1 VETIIDTAPMRK
13 ALIRITSKIKST
25 WQFDKYKVTGRAYI
39 MKDLHR
45 RTELTRRQLSLINQ
59 DDFILTDLV
68 GREGKRTKGMDRQRV
83 DLRKYAEHLDYNL
96 PITHHLNQYDQL
108 AATVKGR
115 KKRSLDFLGEMW
127 HFVSGAPGPDQY
139 NMEHKN
145 LEKIKISLFHQNN
158 LTAKQADEINL
169 LRNTIH
175 NHDIDIS
182 KTMQTMDQVIKRDA
196 NETYTDI
203 KRFYLVTFYIKCQ
216 EILEEIDMHLNN
228 IKIGLNEAS
237 SGKLSTLIVP
247 KKNLTQILKNIASK
261 ARTETPVFPLEDI
274 QQFYELKST
283 HAYRRKGK
291 IHFFTRIPLVDPKHT
306 AKLYEIPPSVKISTG
321 TKEDFILL
329 DKTNLYY
336 STARYHD
343 VLKYIRIRNY
353 GYICGERQ
361 VEISMRGQQS
371 PEKHLDQF
379 SLTRL
384 TRQNFAIS
392 SKSEIRAKVICNDNV
407 TLITLPR
414 HSHLTLPE
422 SCSIHSDTFI
432 IYANEQKGL
441 KEIYVSDHYNIE
453 DIQPAMDAFNNK
465 LINALSTA
473 IRVDPL
479 TKI

>member
-1 VETIIDTAPMRK
+1 
-13 ALIRITSKIKST
+13 
-25 WQFDKYKVTGRAYI
+25 
-39 MKDLHR
+39 
-45 RTELTRRQLSLINQ
+45 
-59 DDFILTDLV
+59 
-68 GREGKRTKGMDRQRV
+68 
-83 DLRKYAEHLDYNL
+83 
-96 PITHHLNQYDQL
+96 
-108 AATVKGR
+108 
-115 KKRSLDFLGEMW
+115 
-127 HFVSGAPGPDQY
+127 
-139 NMEHKN
+139 
-145 LEKIKISLFHQNN
+145 
-158 LTAKQADEINL
+158 
-169 LRNTIH
+169 
-175 NHDIDIS
+175 
-182 KTMQTMDQVIKRDA
+182 
-196 NETYTDI
+196 
-203 KRFYLVTFYIKCQ
+203 
-216 EILEEIDMHLNN
+216 
-228 IKIGLNEAS
+228 
-237 SGKLSTLIVP
+237 
-247 KKNLTQILKNIASK
+247 
-261 ARTETPVFPLEDI
+261 
-274 QQFYELKST
+274 
-283 HAYRRKGK
+283 
-291 IHFFTRIPLVDPKHT
+291 
-306 AKLYEIPPSVKISTG
+306 VKISTG

-473 IRVDPL
+473 ISVDPL
-479 TKI
+479 TKREIENGGLSQRSISTLQTLHHIHAIAVSKGTESHKIWLIILTLIVIVTAAGTTLNCIVLAKKWITDTKRWKTVTREDKMIEMEVLFGELETQIATLEPRVVIYSQHSKDF